1 MMRFTYSS
9 LRGRLWLS
17 FLSFT
22 VLLIVIVAL
31 SLRFYLRTDWL
42 YKANTLTSTILVD
55 VLNITSLERDFF
67 TYEVLDTNFY
77 IRRKSPVLQKHAQTL
92 EKAAHKI
99 KTLDALLRTPVMSKG
114 FGPLNDSLKEV
125 KTMLE
130 AYQASFQ
137 KLINYTL
144 TRGFRDYG
152 LEGVMRRNAHRLEDL
167 PFGLEKAELLMLR
180 RHEKDYII
188 RKDLNYVYKFNRLYQ
203 ALRTRLERDGRLQAL
218 QKKEVLIILDNY
230 HSFFNRL
237 VKYEGLI
244 GLSYAYG
251 KGTGQKSKI
260 NYYGDQIVQKIEA
273 LLHQTQKQV
282 DQLKKQHYILFLAFA
297 GMAVVLSL
305 VLAYWFS
312 RRLTQ
317 PFEQLTGIIERSI
330 EADFHNQM
338 EQAKPSHITEV
349 QRLNYSFNMMLSEL
363 RHRLHLI
370 EEKNFELAQ
379 QNEELNAI
387 NGRILESES
396 RLVKLNAVKNKFFS
410 IISHD
415 LRSPLHTI
423 LGFLRVL
430 ESDFSSFT
438 LEEVMRFSEE
448 TQKSVTRLIDLL
460 ENLLQ
465 WSMSETDEIRF
476 EPKKIPL
483 QEIIAENVAL
493 YQKNAEG
500 KGLQLEYQP
509 SDDLQVYA
517 DPNMLN
523 FVFRNLISNA
533 IKFSFPNSLIQIEV
547 RPQNTWVEIAVRDQG
562 IGMKPEA
569 LEKIFQPDEHFTTL
583 GTQKEKG
590 TGFGLL
596 LCKNF
601 IERNGGEIH
610 LESQYQKGT
619 TVLFTVPIV
628 VNAGILAT

>member
-1 MMRFTYSS
+1 MIQFTHSS

-22 VLLIVIVAL
+22 VLLIAIVAL
-31 SLRFYLRTDWL
+31 SLLFYLRTDWL
-42 YKANTLTSTILVD
+42 YKANTLTSTILMD
-55 VLNITSLERDFF
+55 VLEITSLERDFF

-77 IRRKSPVLQKHAQTL
+77 IRRNSPVLQRHAQTL
-92 EKAAHKI
+92 DSTAHKI
-99 KTLDALLRTPVMSKG
+99 KTLEALLRTPVMSRG
-114 FGPLNDSLKEV
+114 FGPLHNSLKEV
-125 KTMLE
+125 NTKLE

-144 TRGFRDYG
+144 VRGFRDYG

-188 RKDLNYVYKFNRLYQ
+188 RKDLSYVHKFNRLYQ
-203 ALRTRLERDGRLQAL
+203 SLRNQQENNTRLSPI
-218 QKKEVLIILDNY
+218 QKKEVIITLDKY
-230 HSFFNRL
+230 HTFFNRV

-244 GLSYAYG
+244 GLSYAKG

-260 NYYGDQIVQKIEA
+260 KYYGDQIVSEIEA
-273 LLHQTQKQV
+273 LQQQTNLLV
-282 DQLKKQHYILFLAFA
+282 EHLKKQHYVLFLTFA

-305 VLAYWFS
+305 GMAYWFS

-330 EADFHNQM
+330 EADFYNQL
-338 EQAKPSHITEV
+338 EQARPSHITEV
-349 QRLNYSFNMMLSEL
+349 QRLNHSFNMMLSEL
-363 RHRLHLI
+363 RHRLYLI

-415 LRSPLHTI
+415 LRSPLHNI

-438 LEEVMRFSEE
+438 FEEVMRFSEE

-476 EPKKIPL
+476 EPKKL
-483 QEIIAENVAL
+483 SLSEVIAENVAL

-500 KGLQLEYQP
+500 KGIQLKYP
-509 SDDLQVYA
+509 SPDELQVYA

-523 FVFRNLISNA
+523 FVFRNLLSNA
-533 IKFSFPNSLIQIEV
+533 IKFSFPNTRIQIEV
-547 RPQNTWVEIAVRDQG
+547 RPQAAWVEIAVCDQG
-562 IGMKPEA
+562 IGIKPEA
-569 LEKIFQPDEHFTTL
+569 LEKIFQTDEHFTTL

-619 TVLFTVPIV
+619 TVLFTVPLV
-628 VNAGILAT
+628 VEAGILAT